1 MTEPWTY
8 DHIHEPPPPGQVNKD
23 RVALAVVMLGVGFG
37 FGIEAVKEVVVR
49 IRGRLK
55 RRKQDMRP

>member
-23 RVALAVVMLGVGFG
+23 RVALAVVMLGVGLG